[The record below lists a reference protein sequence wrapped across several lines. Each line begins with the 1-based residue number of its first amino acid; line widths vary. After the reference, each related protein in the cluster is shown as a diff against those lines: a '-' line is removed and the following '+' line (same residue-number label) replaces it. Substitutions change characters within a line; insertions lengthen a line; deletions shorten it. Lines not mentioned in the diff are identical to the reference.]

1 MSKRWLIS
9 LHSPNRHKISRL
21 IFLDGIMD
29 QPYEPISCSIHDEF
43 LALASLRRSCELTV
57 VLAEGREETVSGV
70 ITDVYTREGAEYL
83 QLRDGPTFRLDKV
96 RALNGKP
103 LV

>member
-1 MSKRWLIS
+1 
-9 LHSPNRHKISRL
+9 
-21 IFLDGIMD
+21 MD
-29 QPYEPISCSIHDEF
+29 QPYVPIACSIHDEF

-57 VLAEGREETVSGV
+57 ALADGGEQTVSGV
-70 ITDVYTREGAEYL
+70 IADVYTREGAEYL
-83 QLRDGPTFRLDKV
+83 QLRDGPTFRLDRI

>member
-1 MSKRWLIS
+1 MS
-9 LHSPNRHKISRL
+9 HL
-21 IFLDGIMD
+21 IFLDVIMD
-29 QPYEPISCSIHDEF
+29 HPYEPISCSIHDEF

-57 VLAEGREETVSGV
+57 LLANGREETVSGV
-70 ITDVYTREGAEYL
+70 IADVYSREGAEYL
-83 QLRDGPTFRLDKV
+83 QLRDGPTFRLDQI